1 MSDQWFYRVFGEE
14 FGPMPLEKL
23 TELANSGT
31 IQPLDDV
38 RSSSGTWMPAVNVEE
53 LGLSTSQRRP
63 ATAVATPV
71 SDFEVATQAPADD
84 WYCKIGGSE
93 LGPVS
98 FDEIIAFAEKEQIGP
113 DDQVKLGVSGK
124 WRRAGSIGRLVSAF
138 PYQAMEKKIESKPVR
153 ATQPAGSD
161 PSIPK
166 RSAEARTGS
175 ARKSDPSVS
184 TVSPSVP
191 AADVEA
197 TYRVAYEQ
205 AATKVAESMI
215 AQADAAYKT
224 AEQQAMASV
233 AWASQAGVDR
243 YWWGWSN
250 GVEFGPVEFPQ
261 VFGLAK
267 SGQLKPSDFVRNG
280 HHGQYVPASSLPGMF
295 AAVSAI
301 ARATEARELAKT
313 QAAAAA
319 KQLPPPA
326 AVPVSRI
333 QAEKAAVVAAASPAK
348 SNPEIQSTPSATR
361 SNPAVQTIEPA
372 VESRVTPEPKPA
384 EPAEPV
390 EPVRPASNYGYSSGG
405 FSSSSSSSTYST
417 YGSSRPSAPSKP
429 APRRST
435 ASDSTW
441 LADTLE
447 SLKDP
452 KAIGSI
458 CVLSFILL
466 FVGWGYLP
474 KNRSADIKRYN
485 TLKQIADEIQ
495 AKRKTS
501 PGELTALQQ
510 KLEKAAKEIAKEVK
524 PNANREDLAKLNLLW
539 ATHDEVPR
547 MTAAGLG
554 TESLAEKNFH
564 NKLKEVAYE
573 LGLEKR
579 PPVDMAMLAA
589 AARDD

>member
-23 TELANSGT
+23 KDLAESGT

-38 RSSSGTWMPAVNVEE
+38 RSSSGSWMPAVNVDE
-53 LGLSTSQRRP
+53 LGLSTSQRRTS
-63 ATAVATPV
+63 TAVATPA
-71 SDFEVATQAPADD
+71 SDFDVVAQGPADS
-84 WYCKIGGSE
+84 WYCQIGGTE

-98 FDEIIAFAEKEQIGP
+98 FDEIIEFAEKEQIGP
-113 DDQVKLGVSGK
+113 DDEVKLGTSGK

-138 PYQAMEKKIESKPVR
+138 PYQAMEKKIESKPANSMGSSLPTPPKR
-153 ATQPAGSD
+153 PTDGLPSSTRQPA
-161 PSIPK
+161 PLATA
-166 RSAEARTGS
+166 SAPA
-175 ARKSDPSVS
+175 
-184 TVSPSVP
+184 P
-191 AADVEA
+191 AADMEA

-205 AATKVAESMI
+205 AAAKVAESMM
-215 AQADAAYKT
+215 AQADAAYKA
-224 AEQQAMASV
+224 AEQQAMSTV

-250 GVEFGPVEFPQ
+250 GLEFGPVEFPQ

-280 HHGQYVPASSLPGMF
+280 QNGQYVPASSLPGVF
-295 AAVSAI
+295 TAVASL
-301 ARATEARELAKT
+301 ARAVEARELAKSQA
-313 QAAAAA
+313 QAAT

-326 AVPVSRI
+326 TVPVSRI
-333 QAEKAAVVAAASPAK
+333 NAEKAAAVAATPVPAK
-348 SNPEIQSTPSATR
+348 SNPSIQAVASA
-361 SNPAVQTIEPA
+361 SKSSPVVQTIEPEA
-372 VESRVTPEPKPA
+372 APEPKPA
-384 EPAEPV
+384 EPF
-390 EPVRPASNYGYSSGG
+390 EPVRPASNYGSSSGG
-405 FSSSSSSSTYST
+405 FSSSSSSTYST
-417 YGSSRPSAPSKP
+417 FGANRPSTPAKP
-429 APRRST
+429 APRRSS

-447 SLKDP
+447 NLKDP

-458 CVLSFILL
+458 CVLSLILL
-466 FVGWGYLP
+466 VVGWGYLP

-485 TLKQIADEIQ
+485 ALKQIADEIQ
-495 AKRKTS
+495 AKRRTA
-501 PGELTALQQ
+501 PAELTALQQ
-510 KLEKAAKEIAKEVK
+510 KLEKTAKEIAKEVK

-554 TESLAEKNFH
+554 MESQAEKNFH
-564 NKLKEVAYE
+564 AKLKEVAYE

>member
-23 TELANSGT
+23 KELAESGT

-38 RSSSGTWMPAVNVEE
+38 RSISGDWMPAVNVDK
-53 LGLSTSQRRP
+53 LGLSTSQRRTS
-63 ATAVATPV
+63 TAVATPA
-71 SDFEVATQAPADD
+71 SDFEVVTQAPADT
-84 WYCKIGGSE
+84 WYCQIGGTE

-113 DDQVKLGVSGK
+113 DDQVKLGRSGK

-138 PYQAMEKKIESKPVR
+138 PYQAMEKKIEVKP
-153 ATQPAGSD
+153 ASSIGASLPSQPKRPSDVLAGST
-161 PSIPK
+161 
-166 RSAEARTGS
+166 RQAERIA
-175 ARKSDPSVS
+175 
-184 TVSPSVP
+184 TVPATAP
-191 AADVEA
+191 AADMEA

-205 AATKVAESMI
+205 AAAKVAESMM
-215 AQADAAYKT
+215 AQADAAYQA

-250 GVEFGPVEFPQ
+250 GLEFGPVEFSQ

-280 HHGQYVPASSLPGMF
+280 QNGQYVPASSLPGLF
-295 AAVSAI
+295 TAVASLT
-301 ARATEARELAKT
+301 RAVEARELAKS
-313 QAAAAA
+313 QAQAAA

-326 AVPVSRI
+326 TVPVSRI
-333 QAEKAAVVAAASPAK
+333 HAEKAAAVAATPVSAK
-348 SNPEIQSTPSATR
+348 SNPAVPTITAASKS
-361 SNPAVQTIEPA
+361 SPAVQTIQPA
-372 VESRVTPEPKPA
+372 VEPEVAPEQK
-384 EPAEPV
+384 PAEPV
-390 EPVRPASNYGYSSGG
+390 EPVRPASSYGYSSGG
-405 FSSSSSSSTYST
+405 FSSTSSSTYST
-417 YGSSRPSAPSKP
+417 FGTNRPSTPAKA
-429 APRRST
+429 APRRSS

-495 AKRKTS
+495 AKRKIA
-501 PGELTALQQ
+501 PGELMALQQ
-510 KLEKAAKEIAKEVK
+510 KLEKVAKEIAKEVK

-547 MTAAGLG
+547 MAAAGLG
-554 TESLAEKNFH
+554 LESPAEKNFH
-564 NKLKEVAYE
+564 AKLKEVAYE